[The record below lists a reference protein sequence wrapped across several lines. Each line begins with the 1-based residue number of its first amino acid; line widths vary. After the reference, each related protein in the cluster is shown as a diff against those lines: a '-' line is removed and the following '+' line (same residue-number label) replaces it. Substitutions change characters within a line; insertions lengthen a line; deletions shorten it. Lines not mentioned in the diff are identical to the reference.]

1 MLPFRWYKKALP
13 IWIRALLFA
22 LVAPGAVAVLFP
34 YLLLSLDWEW
44 ERLALGTARFLGLP
58 FMLTGGLGYVGCL
71 REFVARGRGTPSPF
85 DPPQKL
91 VTAGFYRFVR
101 NPMYVTI
108 GCFLIGEI
116 LFFESLVLLAFL
128 LFLWLDFHLFIVFYE
143 EPTLKR
149 TFGSAY
155 DEYLRKVPRW
165 IPRLSPRG
173 R

>member
-1 MLPFRWYKKALP
+1 MLPFRWYKKAFP
-13 IWIRALLFA
+13 IWVRALLFA

-44 ERLALGTARFLGLP
+44 ERLELGTVRLLGLP
-58 FMLTGGLGYVGCL
+58 FMLLGGLAYLGCL
-71 REFVARGRGTPSPF
+71 WEFVSRGRGTPSPF

-91 VTAGFYRFVR
+91 VTGGLYRFVR
-101 NPMYVTI
+101 NPMYVTV

-116 LFFESLVLLAFL
+116 LFFESLILLLFL
-128 LFLWLDFHLFIVFYE
+128 LFLWLDFHLFIVLYE

-149 TFGSAY
+149 AFGSPY
-155 DEYLRKVPRW
+155 EDYLQGVPRW
-165 IPRLSPRG
+165 IPRLRSSG

>member
-34 YLLLSLDWEW
+34 NRLLSLDGEW
-44 ERLALGTARFLGLP
+44 ERMEQGTARILGLP
-58 FMLTGGLGYVGCL
+58 FMLTGGLGYIACVW
-71 REFVARGRGTPSPF
+71 EFVARGRGTPSPF

-101 NPMYVTI
+101 NPMYVTV

-116 LFFESLVLLAFL
+116 LFFESLILLVFL
-128 LFLWLDFHLFIVFYE
+128 LFLWIDFHLFIVFYE

-149 TFGSAY
+149 AFGSAY
-155 DEYLRKVPRW
+155 DEYLQKVPRW
-165 IPRLSPRG
+165 IPRLRHG
-173 R
+173 A

>member
-1 MLPFRWYKKALP
+1 MLPFRWYTRALP
-13 IWIRALLFA
+13 IWMRTLLFA
-22 LVAPGAVAVLFP
+22 LIAAGAVAVLFP
-34 YLLLSLDWEW
+34 YLLLSLDWQW
-44 ERLALGTARFLGLP
+44 ERLTLGTARFLGLP
-58 FMLTGGLGYVGCL
+58 FMLVGGLGYLACL

-91 VTAGFYRFVR
+91 VTLGIYRFVR

-116 LFFESLVLLAFL
+116 LFFESLMLLAFL
-128 LFLWLDFHLFIVFYE
+128 LFLWLDFHLFVVFYE
-143 EPTLKR
+143 EPTLRR

-155 DEYLRKVPRW
+155 EEYLREVPRW
-165 IPRLSPRG
+165 VPRLRG